1 MSLLTEQIKASLAD
15 KAIPEKAAFF
25 PRFFKSG
32 PGEYGEGDQFL
43 GVKVPEQRKI
53 AKSVFKEISYAEIEM
68 LIQDVY
74 HEVRLTA
81 IYILVYRYQKL
92 RSDTD
97 RKELVDFYLAHLDY
111 VNNWDLVDSSCHH
124 ILGHY
129 YLDKD
134 KKLFYKLADEDHLW
148 RQRVAIISS
157 YYWIK
162 RGHFHDALALA
173 EKLLYHPHDLIHKAV
188 GWMLR
193 EIGNVDFEV
202 EMSFLRNYYKTMPRT
217 ALRYAIEKF
226 DQSLRKQLLAG
237 ELD

>member
-1 MSLLTEQIKASLAD
+1 MTLLVEQIKAALAD

-32 PGEYGEGDQFL
+32 PGEYGEGDKFL

-53 AKSVFKEISYAEIEM
+53 AKSVFKEISLKEISTLM
-68 LIQDVY
+68 KDPY
-74 HEVRLTA
+74 HEVRLTGVL
-81 IYILVYRYQKL
+81 ILVYKYQKIKNEE
-92 RSDTD
+92 DQ
-97 RKELVDFYLAHLDY
+97 KAIVDFYLDHLPW

-129 YLDKD
+129 YLDRD
-134 KKLFYKLADEDHLW
+134 KSLLYELAEKDHLW
-148 RQRVAIISS
+148 SQRVAMVTS

-162 RGHFHDALALA
+162 RGRYEDALILA
-173 EKLLYHPHDLIHKAV
+173 EKFISHPHDLMHKAV

-193 EIGNVDFEV
+193 EIGNQDYEV
-202 EMSFLRNYYKTMPRT
+202 EYEFLKKHYRQMPRT

-226 DQSLRKQLLAG
+226 DEEVRQDFLKGRV
-237 ELD
+237 